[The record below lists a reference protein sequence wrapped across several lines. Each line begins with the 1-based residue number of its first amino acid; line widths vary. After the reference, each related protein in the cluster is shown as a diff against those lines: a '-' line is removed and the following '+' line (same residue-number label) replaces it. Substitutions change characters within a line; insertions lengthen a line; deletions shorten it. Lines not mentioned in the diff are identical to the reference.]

1 MIQISADP
9 SILPHSSKM
18 DQPPPLRP
26 KVFVIDD
33 DEAVRDSIK
42 VLLEVH
48 GIEVEDYESTGDFA
62 SHYRKPR
69 RGCLILD
76 QHLPVLTGVD
86 FLNSPAGRQ
95 LDIPVILIT
104 GRGDHG
110 LEQRARQAGAA
121 EFLQKPVSERVLLAT
136 VERLTAK

>member
-1 MIQISADP
+1 ME
-9 SILPHSSKM
+9 
-18 DQPPPLRP
+18 DQAPPRT

-33 DEAVRDSIK
+33 DEAVRDSLK

-48 GIEVEDYESTGDFA
+48 GLEVEDYESTGEFA

-76 QHLPVLTGVD
+76 HHLPMLSGVD
-86 FLNSPAGRQ
+86 FLNSPAGQR
-95 LDIPVILIT
+95 LDIPVIVIT

-110 LEQRARQAGAA
+110 LEQRARRAGAA
-121 EFLQKPVSERVLLAT
+121 EFLHKPLSERVLLAT
-136 VERLTAK
+136 VARLTAEG